1 MQILRVC
8 GSIASG
14 VVAYI
19 SQSWRIIWWY
29 GAVLNALI
37 VPMWVFLNESP
48 RWLLSKGYYDKAMH
62 SINFSA
68 GLNGTKL
75 PDMVMEKL
83 VETARERNAKEAK
96 KKAAGGSLRYYRS
109 GVIWK
114 NLFVVYFAW
123 FSTLMVHFGLIRRS
137 VRQDTGDIY
146 TNFFLMDSTEMIAI
160 IVSLVTI
167 NRCQKYLSQFQFPPF
182 SVHNTCS
189 SRLGRRSL
197 LTISCG
203 LGGLLIIV
211 CQVIGKYPTVILVLL
226 FIGKCRHC
234 QSVTMIS

>member
-1 MQILRVC
+1 
-8 GSIASG
+8 
-14 VVAYI
+14 
-19 SQSWRIIWWY
+19 
-29 GAVLNALI
+29 
-37 VPMWVFLNESP
+37 MWVFLNESP
-48 RWLLSKGYYDKAMH
+48 RWLLSKGYYDKAVY

-83 VETARERNAKEAK
+83 VETAKERNAKEAK
-96 KKAAGGSLRYYRS
+96 KKAAGGSIRYCRA

-114 NLFVVYFAW
+114 NLIVVYFAW

-167 NRCQKYLSQFQFPPF
+167 NRCQKYLSFPF
-182 SVHNTCS
+182 SSKHLFFQAGPPIPLNHILWAWRPPDRNLSNDRGIPNCDIDPS
-189 SRLGRRSL
+189 
-197 LTISCG
+197 
-203 LGGLLIIV
+203 V
-211 CQVIGKYPTVILVLL
+211 C
-226 FIGKCRHC
+226 R
-234 QSVTMIS
+234 